1 MMGGVSE
8 AKKTDNSKTDKIVFV
23 MAIAGRFTTFQ
34 RFLKIYEEVRNVSDL
49 CSSHNIHQNQLQVCL
64 RTSNANA
71 ELLTVF
77 FEEPSELQPFLN
89 EISKVKINFPTA
101 VLNHISLSGNFS
113 RGKALDYAARSSYI
127 KDNDIILFIDV
138 DMTFQRE
145 TLERVRMNTVLHRQ
159 VYFPI
164 VFSQY
169 DPNRTQHLTNN
180 NNDALGYESGFFRQF
195 GFGICAIYKSDI
207 LNPDINGFNTDITGW
222 GLEDVK
228 LLERIVK
235 LNQNQP
241 SQLLNTA
248 EGNDGQPVALN
259 YESLKPKMLSVFRSP
274 DDTLIH
280 VFHPIK
286 CDRNLEE
293 SQYQMCQ
300 GTKANTLGSYKLIES
315 VLLSNRTLMEYLFVN
330 RLNGEQ

>member
-1 MMGGVSE
+1 M
-8 AKKTDNSKTDKIVFV
+8 
-23 MAIAGRFTTFQ
+23 
-34 RFLKIYEEVRNVSDL
+34 
-49 CSSHNIHQNQLQVCL
+49 
-64 RTSNANA
+64 
-71 ELLTVF
+71 VF
-77 FEEPSELQPFLN
+77 FEEPATLQPFLN
-89 EISKVKINFPTA
+89 EISQVKQAFPSA

-113 RGKALDYAARSSYI
+113 RGKALDLAARSEYI
-127 KDNDIILFIDV
+127 NDNDIIFFIDV
-138 DMTFQRE
+138 DMTFRRE
-145 TLERVRMNTVLHRQ
+145 TLDRIRMNTVRHRQ

-169 DPNRTQHLTNN
+169 DPNRIRHVADDNDETNRF
-180 NNDALGYESGFFRQF
+180 GYEFGFFRQF
-195 GFGICAIYKSDI
+195 GYGICAIYRSDI
-207 LNPDINGFNTDITGW
+207 LNPNINGFNTDITGW

-228 LLERIVK
+228 LLERIIK

-248 EGNDGQPVALN
+248 EGSDDPSIAFNN
-259 YESLKPKMLSVFRSP
+259 YESLKPKMLSVFRSA

-280 VFHPIK
+280 VFHPIN
-286 CDRNLEE
+286 CDKNLEE

-330 RLNGEQ
+330 RD

>member
-1 MMGGVSE
+1 M
-8 AKKTDNSKTDKIVFV
+8 
-23 MAIAGRFTTFQ
+23 
-34 RFLKIYEEVRNVSDL
+34 
-49 CSSHNIHQNQLQVCL
+49 
-64 RTSNANA
+64 
-71 ELLTVF
+71 TVF
-77 FEEPSELQPFLN
+77 FDEPSSLQPFLN
-89 EISKVKINFPTA
+89 ELSKVKATFPTA
-101 VLNHISLSGNFS
+101 IINHISLNGNFS
-113 RGKALDYAARSSYI
+113 RGKALDLAARSSYI
-127 KDNDIILFIDV
+127 SRDDIIFFIDV
-138 DMTFQRE
+138 DMTFRSE
-145 TLERVRMNTVLHRQ
+145 TLDRVRRNTVAHRQ

-169 DPNRTQHLTNN
+169 DPSRVHGSNNANTHDNRL
-180 NNDALGYESGFFRQF
+180 DYESGFFRQF

-207 LNPDINGFNTDITGW
+207 LNPNINGFNTDITGW

-228 LLERIVK
+228 LLERIIK

-248 EGNDGQPVALN
+248 EGNDVIGGQTTMTLN
-259 YESLKPKMLSVFRSP
+259 YGSLKPKMLSVFRSP

-280 VFHPIK
+280 VFHPIN

>member
-1 MMGGVSE
+1 
-8 AKKTDNSKTDKIVFV
+8 
-23 MAIAGRFTTFQ
+23 
-34 RFLKIYEEVRNVSDL
+34 
-49 CSSHNIHQNQLQVCL
+49 
-64 RTSNANA
+64 
-71 ELLTVF
+71 
-77 FEEPSELQPFLN
+77 
-89 EISKVKINFPTA
+89 
-101 VLNHISLSGNFS
+101 
-113 RGKALDYAARSSYI
+113 
-127 KDNDIILFIDV
+127 
-138 DMTFQRE
+138 MTFRKE
-145 TLERVRMNTVLHRQ
+145 TLDRVRRNTILHSQ

-169 DPNRTQHLTNN
+169 DPSRVQNLNVPNTNDN
-180 NNDALGYESGFFRQF
+180 ILGYESGFFRQF

-207 LNPDINGFNTDITGW
+207 LNPNINGFNTDITGW

-228 LLERIVK
+228 LLERIIK
-235 LNQNQP
+235 LNQNKP

-248 EGNDGQPVALN
+248 ESNDEQSITLN
-259 YESLKPKMLSVFRSP
+259 YESLKPKMLSVFRSA

-280 VFHPIK
+280 IFHPIN
-286 CDRNLEE
+286 CDKNLEE

>member
-1 MMGGVSE
+1 
-8 AKKTDNSKTDKIVFV
+8 
-23 MAIAGRFTTFQ
+23 MALAGRFTTFQ
-34 RFLKIYEEVRNVSDL
+34 RFLNNYEEVRHKLLFYLNRFE
-49 CSSHNIHQNQLQVCL
+49 CSLLLPLSFSCIQLKFQVCL
-64 RTSNANA
+64 RSPSANT

-77 FEEPSELQPFLN
+77 FDEPISLEPFMD
-89 EISKVKINFPTA
+89 EILKIKKTFPKA
-101 VLNHISLSGNFS
+101 IINHISLNGNFS
-113 RGKALDYAARSSYI
+113 RGKALDIAARSSHI
-127 KDNDIILFIDV
+127 NGNDIIFFVDV
-138 DMTFQRE
+138 DMTFQKE
-145 TLERVRMNTVLHRQ
+145 TLDRVRRNTILHRQ

-169 DPNRTQHLTNN
+169 DPNRVQYSSIPYS
-180 NNDALGYESGFFRQF
+180 NDNILGYESGFFRQF

-207 LNPDINGFNTDITGW
+207 LNPNINGFNTDITGW

-228 LLERIVK
+228 LLERIIK
-235 LNQNQP
+235 LNQNKP

-248 EGNDGQPVALN
+248 DGNDEPSSVLLN
-259 YESLKPKMLSVFRSP
+259 DQNVKPKMLSVFRSP

-280 VFHPIK
+280 IFHPIN
-286 CDRNLEE
+286 CDKTLEE

-330 RLNGEQ
+330 RLNGE

>member
-1 MMGGVSE
+1 M
-8 AKKTDNSKTDKIVFV
+8 
-23 MAIAGRFTTFQ
+23 
-34 RFLKIYEEVRNVSDL
+34 
-49 CSSHNIHQNQLQVCL
+49 
-64 RTSNANA
+64 
-71 ELLTVF
+71 F
-77 FEEPSELQPFLN
+77 FDEPSSLRPFLN
-89 EISKVKINFPTA
+89 EISNVKTTFPTA
-101 VLNHISLSGNFS
+101 VINHISLNGNFS
-113 RGKALDYAARSSYI
+113 RGKALDLATRSSYI
-127 KDNDIILFIDV
+127 NDNDIIFFIDL
-138 DMTFQRE
+138 DMTFRKE
-145 TLERVRMNTVLHRQ
+145 TLDRVRRNTILHSQ

-169 DPNRTQHLTNN
+169 DPSRVQNLNVPNTNDN
-180 NNDALGYESGFFRQF
+180 ILGYESGFFRQF

-207 LNPDINGFNTDITGW
+207 LNPNINGFNTDITGW

-228 LLERIVK
+228 LLERIIK
-235 LNQNQP
+235 LNQNKP

-248 EGNDGQPVALN
+248 ESNDEQSITLN
-259 YESLKPKMLSVFRSP
+259 YESLKPKMLSVFRSA

-280 VFHPIK
+280 IFHPIN
-286 CDRNLEE
+286 CDKNLEE

>member
-1 MMGGVSE
+1 M
-8 AKKTDNSKTDKIVFV
+8 KW
-23 MAIAGRFTTFQ
+23 
-34 RFLKIYEEVRNVSDL
+34 FLL
-49 CSSHNIHQNQLQVCL
+49 QFQVCL
-64 RTSNANA
+64 GTPSANT

-77 FEEPSELQPFLN
+77 FDEPSNLQPFLD
-89 EISKVKINFPTA
+89 EISKVKENFPKA
-101 VLNHISLSGNFS
+101 VINHISLNGNFS
-113 RGKALDYAARSSYI
+113 RGKALDIATRSSYI
-127 KDNDIILFIDV
+127 NDNDIILFMDV
-138 DMTFQRE
+138 DMTFQEE
-145 TLERVRMNTVLHRQ
+145 TLDRVRRNTIIHRQ

-169 DPNRTQHLTNN
+169 DPNRVKNANYPSTNDN
-180 NNDALGYESGFFRQF
+180 ILGYESGFFRQF

-207 LNPDINGFNTDITGW
+207 LNPSINGFNTDITGW

-228 LLERIVK
+228 LLERIIK
-235 LNQNQP
+235 LNQNKP

-248 EGNDGQPVALN
+248 EGNDEQAIASN
-259 YESLKPKMLSVFRSP
+259 YQNVKPKMLTVFRAA
-274 DDTLIH
+274 DETLIH
-280 VFHPIK
+280 IFHPIN

>member
-1 MMGGVSE
+1 
-8 AKKTDNSKTDKIVFV
+8 
-23 MAIAGRFTTFQ
+23 
-34 RFLKIYEEVRNVSDL
+34 
-49 CSSHNIHQNQLQVCL
+49 
-64 RTSNANA
+64 
-71 ELLTVF
+71 
-77 FEEPSELQPFLN
+77 
-89 EISKVKINFPTA
+89 
-101 VLNHISLSGNFS
+101 
-113 RGKALDYAARSSYI
+113 
-127 KDNDIILFIDV
+127 
-138 DMTFQRE
+138 MTFQKE
-145 TLERVRMNTVLHRQ
+145 TLDRVRRNTILHRQ

-169 DPNRTQHLTNN
+169 DPNRVQYSNVPLSNEN
-180 NNDALGYESGFFRQF
+180 VLGYESGFFRQF

-207 LNPDINGFNTDITGW
+207 LNPNINGFNTDITGW

-228 LLERIVK
+228 LLERIIK

-248 EGNDGQPVALN
+248 EGNDEPSVPLN
-259 YESLKPKMLSVFRSP
+259 DQNVKPKMLSVFRSP

-280 VFHPIK
+280 VFHPIN
-286 CDRNLEE
+286 CDKTLEE